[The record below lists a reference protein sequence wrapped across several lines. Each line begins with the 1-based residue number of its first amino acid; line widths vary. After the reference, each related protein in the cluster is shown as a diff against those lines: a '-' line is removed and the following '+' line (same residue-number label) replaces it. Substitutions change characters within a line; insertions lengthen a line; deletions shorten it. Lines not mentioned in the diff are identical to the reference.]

1 MPKSHKKIKHL
12 EIEHTQPHEPAR
24 PRFPKEDFVGRFLAS
39 VAIAFVTGLISQAIS
54 NQVNW
59 WIVALAFSVSL
70 GALIA
75 YQKFG

>member
-1 MPKSHKKIKHL
+1 MPKPRKKIKYL
-12 EIEHTQPHEPAR
+12 EIEHTQEPAR

-39 VAIAFVTGLISQAIS
+39 VAISFVTGLISQAIS

-59 WIVALAFSVSL
+59 WVVALAFIVSL

>member
-1 MPKSHKKIKHL
+1 MAKPRKKIKHL
-12 EIEHTQPHEPAR
+12 EIEHISEPAR
-24 PRFPKEDFVGRFLAS
+24 GASSKEDFTGRFLAS

-59 WIVALAFSVSL
+59 WIVALAFIVSL
-70 GALIA
+70 VALIA

>member
-1 MPKSHKKIKHL
+1 MPKPRKKIKYL
-12 EIEHTQPHEPAR
+12 EIEHTQEPAR
-24 PRFPKEDFVGRFLAS
+24 QRFPKEDFVGRFLAS

-59 WIVALAFSVSL
+59 WVVALAFIVSL

>member
-1 MPKSHKKIKHL
+1 MSKPRKKIKQL
-12 EIEHTQPHEPAR
+12 EIEHTSPKPGRGASS
-24 PRFPKEDFVGRFLAS
+24 KEDFVGRFLAS

-59 WIVALAFSVSL
+59 WIVALAFGVSL

-75 YQKFG
+75 YQRFG